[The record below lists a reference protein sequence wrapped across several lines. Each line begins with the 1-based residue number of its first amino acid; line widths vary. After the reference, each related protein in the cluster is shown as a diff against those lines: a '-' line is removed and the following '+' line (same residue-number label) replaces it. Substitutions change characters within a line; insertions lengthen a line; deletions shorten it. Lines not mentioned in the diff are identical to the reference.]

1 MGAARVVMYSSD
13 WCPYCARARRLL
25 DAKGVAY
32 EEIDV
37 DVTPGAREEMAARTG
52 RDTIP
57 QIFIGATHVGGSDEL
72 LALEADGRL
81 DSLLK

>member
-1 MGAARVVMYSSD
+1 MSAAKVVMYSSD
-13 WCPYCARARRLL
+13 WCAYCARARRLL
-25 DAKGVAY
+25 EDRGVAY

-37 DVTPGAREEMAARTG
+37 DVVPGARAQMEARSG

-57 QIFIGATHVGGSDEL
+57 QIFIGDSHIGGSDEL
-72 LALEADGRL
+72 LALDADGRL